1 MRFLSF
7 LILLSLCAC
16 SSKDKE
22 PKSIY
27 GVFDAGFKD
36 IAAGNYDDAAKE
48 FRKIYTYFPYSS
60 LASKAQLLSAY
71 SKYKIGGNDDIQ
83 KCIRDL
89 DVFIMFKG
97 NNEYTP
103 YAKFLRAVCL
113 LKQVSPVGRSQEK
126 TLKAKAAFVDIINT
140 FSQSV
145 YAKNAEEVILQLDNS
160 LAAHEMNVAKFYQKN
175 KNPVAASG
183 RYMYVV
189 QNYIYTNQAP
199 EALFR
204 LIECYLEI
212 GIHTIA
218 NSVHSEISRLFP
230 NNEWKLKSDKLMLNN
245 NALNKE
251 STNIRVEQL

>member
-1 MRFLSF
+1 MRILSVF
-7 LILLSLCAC
+7 VLCVLCAC

-22 PKSIY
+22 PKSITE
-27 GVFDAGFKD
+27 VFTVGFKEM
-36 IAAGNYDDAAKE
+36 AAKNYSDAAKE

-60 LASKAQLLSAY
+60 LSSQAQLLSAY
-71 SKYKIGGNDDIQ
+71 ANYKVGSNEEVQ
-83 KCIRDL
+83 KCVRDL

-113 LKQVSPVGRSQEK
+113 LKQVSSVGRSQEK

-140 FSQSV
+140 FNGSI
-145 YAKNAEEVILQLDNS
+145 YAKNAEDVILQLDNS

-175 KNPVAASG
+175 RNPIAASG
-183 RYMYVV
+183 RYMSVV

-212 GIHTIA
+212 GLCDIA
-218 NSVHSEISRLFP
+218 DSVHSEINRLFP
-230 NNEWKLKSDKLMLNN
+230 KNEWKLKSDSLMNKKISLRKL
-245 NALNKE
+245 
-251 STNIRVEQL
+251 